1 MIWNNPAIVF
11 VCVIRRGIIS
21 IIVIETQ
28 TFSNL
33 NYSEFTCND
42 FNDFTVGNSA
52 GQCLVGLS
60 VTVQG
65 GEVFGKLD
73 IWSLDRLLLQLV
85 SCVADILLSWV
96 GMIRTITRPPI
107 ALVRDT
113 WVWLLSS
120 LGTHKQPMICLSP
133 RLVFFAQEQSG
144 VVILHIENKSAPL
157 REQKII
163 NLPQNRAVN
172 FQKFPYF

>member
-73 IWSLDRLLLQLV
+73 I
-85 SCVADILLSWV
+85 
-96 GMIRTITRPPI
+96 
-107 ALVRDT
+107 
-113 WVWLLSS
+113 
-120 LGTHKQPMICLSP
+120 
-133 RLVFFAQEQSG
+133 
-144 VVILHIENKSAPL
+144 
-157 REQKII
+157 
-163 NLPQNRAVN
+163 
-172 FQKFPYF
+172 